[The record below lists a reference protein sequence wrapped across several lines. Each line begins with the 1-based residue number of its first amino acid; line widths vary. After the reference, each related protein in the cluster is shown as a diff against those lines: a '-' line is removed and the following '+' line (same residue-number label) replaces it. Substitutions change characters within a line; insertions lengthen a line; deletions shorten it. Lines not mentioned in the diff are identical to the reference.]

1 MEIWLAM
8 VVTVII
14 AILALAVA
22 GLQAIA
28 NICKHGGVT
37 IRVIQEAPDA
47 IVATAPET
55 VMSKEEQ
62 DAMDKYNEEQSAF
75 LNSIRNLQKL
85 FIYDEQMTGED
96 K

>member
-1 MEIWLAM
+1 MELWLVVIAI
-8 VVTVII
+8 VTVS
-14 AILALAVA
+14 ILALTVA

-28 NICKHGGVT
+28 GICKHGGVT
-37 IRVIQEAPDA
+37 IRVIREAPDV

-62 DAMDKYNEEQSAF
+62 AAMEKYNEEQSQF
-75 LNSIRNLQKL
+75 LSSIRNLQKL
-85 FIYDEQMTGED
+85 FISDEQMPGED